1 MIGIFR
7 LNLQPKKSR
16 CQIFKF
22 KIMQKKSFFIG
33 TMTMLLV
40 LIFVS
45 CSNEQPTSVE
55 KKRNLP
61 AQQRSI
67 IPTNDNGLITC
78 KKDAYFTA
86 LNHNDVLS
94 MLYERIEYEEF
105 DFHNTMA
112 IWLEILNENLLLSGY
127 ETLSDIETEQLNIA
141 MELFYT
147 EAINSFDFIGSTST
161 LIDNLPFEQ
170 VAKDLMVD
178 LINSIDL
185 DNQTMGC
192 DFLYGLEQLEEEVM
206 YNDEL
211 VSFRPYVWSAQYIY
225 PASNYYWS
233 RCVNSES
240 DSDDEDEET
249 EENIKELR
257 CAIVDVIG
265 GFAASTTGVGAVLSG
280 VVGAV
285 VSFMWAEGVEPILA
299 EARAA

>member
-1 MIGIFR
+1 
-7 LNLQPKKSR
+7 
-16 CQIFKF
+16 
-22 KIMQKKSFFIG
+22 MQKKSFFIG

-45 CSNEQPTSVE
+45 CSNEQPASVE

-61 AQQRSI
+61 VQQRSI
-67 IPTNDNGLITC
+67 LPTNALITC
-78 KKDAYFTA
+78 KKDAYFTS

-94 MLYERIEYEEF
+94 MLYERVEDEEF
-105 DFHNTMA
+105 DFQRTMA
-112 IWLEILNENLLLSGY
+112 IWLDILNEELMLSGH
-127 ETLSDIETEQLNIA
+127 ETLSDMETEQLTIA
-141 MELFYT
+141 LELFYT
-147 EAINSFDFIGSTST
+147 EAINSLDVIMSTTT

-192 DFLYGLEQLEEEVM
+192 DFLFGLEQLEEEVM

-233 RCVNSES
+233 SCANSES
-240 DSDDEDEET
+240 NSNDEDDEDDEEDEET
-249 EENIKELR
+249 EENLKVLR
-257 CAIVDVIG
+257 CAIVDIVG
-265 GFAASTTGVGAVLSG
+265 GFAASTTGVGGFLSG